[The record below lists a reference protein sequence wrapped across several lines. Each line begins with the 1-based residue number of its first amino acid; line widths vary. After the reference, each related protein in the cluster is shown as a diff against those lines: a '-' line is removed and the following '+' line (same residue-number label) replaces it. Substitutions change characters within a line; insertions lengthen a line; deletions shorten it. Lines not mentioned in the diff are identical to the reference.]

1 MEASTERYTFHGFEL
16 DAIECELKYDGN
28 VVRLEKIPFELLTL
42 LVRRR
47 GELITRED
55 IAEALWGKGVTQD
68 FENGINTA
76 VRKIRI
82 ALGDDAEEPRFLQT
96 VVGRGYRFVAPV
108 EGQAVVAKS
117 PSPGVSKTAAAPA
130 RRAFLLLTLG
140 PALAI
145 VIGAGAYWMLTHPA
159 AQGKP
164 VVIAVLPFASMSADA
179 NQQYF
184 TDGVT
189 EDIITELGRINGSR
203 LRVIARTSVMRY
215 ANSRVPVDQ
224 VARELGAGYVLEGSA
239 RRDGRRVRITAQLIR
254 TSDQTH
260 IWAQQYDRDLDS
272 VLSLQGEVAP
282 AVAREVR
289 VRIASENHGGSAA
302 ASKIDPQAY
311 DLYLRGRYALNQRTE
326 SSLHTAVGQF
336 ERAIAIEPSYVAAHA
351 ALADSYAALVYGNYL
366 APSEGFSRAKGL
378 IAKAKQLDPDA
389 AETWASE
396 GYLNMYF
403 DWDFETAEKNLRKA
417 IELNPSYAA
426 AHDWLGVLLTAEEKF
441 REARAELESARAMD
455 PLSLPILTDIGFE
468 LHYAGRN
475 QEALEALR
483 APLALNAGFPPAL
496 FWMGRIYGTEGRCEE
511 AFHAFNAFPA
521 ALGEWQP
528 LIAAEGY
535 LAGKCGMRERARAS
549 LETFRLLAQKRYV
562 TSYGVAL
569 VHAGLGDAAETLL
582 SLRKA
587 YDERSHWMVWLR
599 LDPRWKSVRA
609 DPQFAKL
616 EREVFTR

>member
-1 MEASTERYTFHGFEL
+1 MEASAERYTFHGFEL
-16 DAIECELKYDGN
+16 DPIGCELRREGTAIK
-28 VVRLEKIPFELLTL
+28 LEKIPFELLTL

-55 IAEALWGKGVTQD
+55 IAEALWGKGITQD

-82 ALGDDAEEPRFLQT
+82 ALKDDAEEPRFLQT

-108 EGQAVVAKS
+108 ES
-117 PSPGVSKTAAAPA
+117 PEPPAGRTPAAPA
-130 RRAFLLLTLG
+130 RRAFLLLALG

-145 VIGAGAYWMLTHPA
+145 VIGAGAYWMRTHSTIA
-159 AQGKP
+159 AGP
-164 VVIAVLPFASMSADA
+164 VVIAVLPFTSISADP

-189 EDIITELGRINGSR
+189 EEIITELGRINGSK

-215 ANSRVPVDQ
+215 ANSKVPVDQ

-239 RRDGRRVRITAQLIR
+239 RRDGRIVRITAQLIR
-254 TSDQTH
+254 ASDQTH
-260 IWAQQYDRDLDS
+260 IWAQQYDRDLES
-272 VLSLQGEVAP
+272 VLSLQSEVAS

-289 VRIASENHGGSAA
+289 VRIASESRGASAA
-302 ASKIDPQAY
+302 ASKINPEAY

-326 SSLHTAVGQF
+326 SSLQSAVERF

-366 APSEGFSRAKGL
+366 APSEGFSKARGL
-378 IAKAKQLDPDA
+378 IAKAKDLDPEA
-389 AETWASE
+389 AEPWASE

-403 DWDFETAEKNLRKA
+403 DWDFESAGKNLRKA
-417 IELNPSYAA
+417 IEINPSYAA
-426 AHDWLGVLLTAEEKF
+426 AHDWLGVLLAAEGKF
-441 REARAELESARAMD
+441 GEAPGELERARAVD
-455 PLSLPILTDIGFE
+455 PLSLPILTDIAFE

-475 QEALEALR
+475 REALEALR

-496 FWMGRIYGTEGRCEE
+496 FWMGRIYGMEGRCEE
-511 AFHAFNAFPA
+511 AFRAFHAFPA
-521 ALGEWQP
+521 ALREWQP
-528 LIAAEGY
+528 MIAAEGY
-535 LAGKCGMRERARAS
+535 VAGRCGMRDRALAS
-549 LETFRLLAQKRYV
+549 LETFRSLAQKRYV

-569 VHAGLGDAAETLL
+569 VHAGLGDTAQTLL
-582 SLRKA
+582 WLRKA
-587 YDERSHWMVWLR
+587 YEERSHWLVWLR
-599 LDPRWKSVRA
+599 RDPRWESVRA
-609 DPQFAKL
+609 DPEFAKL
-616 EREVFTR
+616 DREVFTR

>member
-1 MEASTERYTFHGFEL
+1 MEASAERYTFHGFEL
-16 DAIECELKYDGN
+16 DPIGCELRCEGAPVK
-28 VVRLEKIPFELLTL
+28 LEKIPFELLTL

-47 GELITRED
+47 GELITREE

-82 ALGDDAEEPRFLQT
+82 ALRDDAEQPRFLQT

-108 EGQAVVAKS
+108 EGQVSAVE
-117 PSPGVSKTAAAPA
+117 PLEPAAGRPPAASA
-130 RRAFLLLTLG
+130 RRAILLLALG

-145 VIGAGAYWMLTHPA
+145 VIGAGAYWMRTHSTS
-159 AQGKP
+159 QGEP
-164 VVIAVLPFASMSADA
+164 VVIAVLPFTSISADP

-189 EDIITELGRINGSR
+189 EEIITELGRINGSR

-215 ANSRVPVDQ
+215 ANSKVPVDQ

-239 RRDGRRVRITAQLIR
+239 RRDGRTVRITAQLIR
-254 TSDQTH
+254 ARDQTH
-260 IWAQQYDRDLDS
+260 IWAQKYDRALES
-272 VLSLQGEVAP
+272 VLSLQGEVAS

-289 VRIASENHGGSAA
+289 VRIASENHGASAA
-302 ASKIDPQAY
+302 ASKINPEAY

-326 SSLHTAVGQF
+326 SSLQTAVGRF

-351 ALADSYAALVYGNYL
+351 ALADTYAALVYGNYL

-378 IAKAKQLDPDA
+378 IETAKELDPEA
-389 AETWASE
+389 AEPWASE

-403 DWDFETAEKNLRKA
+403 DWDFESAEKNLRKA
-417 IELNPSYAA
+417 IEINPSYAA
-426 AHDWLGVLLTAEEKF
+426 AHDWLGVLLTAEGKF
-441 REARAELESARAMD
+441 GEAAAELESARAVD

-483 APLALNAGFPPAL
+483 KPLALNAAFPPAL

-511 AFHAFNAFPA
+511 AFHAFHAFPA

-535 LAGKCGMRERARAS
+535 LSGKCGERERALAG
-549 LETFRLLAQKRYV
+549 LEAFRSLAQKRYV

-569 VHAGLGDAAETLL
+569 VYAGLSNSAETLL
-582 SLRKA
+582 WLRKA
-587 YDERSHWMVWLR
+587 YEERSHWMVWLR
-599 LDPRWKSVRA
+599 LDPRWESVRA
-609 DPQFAKL
+609 DPEFAKL
-616 EREVFTR
+616 DREVFTR

>member
-1 MEASTERYTFHGFEL
+1 MDPSAERYTFHGFEL
-16 DAIECELKYDGN
+16 DPIGCELKRAGIA
-28 VVRLEKIPFELLTL
+28 VKLEKIPFELLTL

-47 GELITRED
+47 GELISREE

-108 EGQAVVAKS
+108 EGQVSAAEPPEPVAS
-117 PSPGVSKTAAAPA
+117 QAPA

-145 VIGAGAYWMLTHPA
+145 VIGAWAYWMRAHSA
-159 AQGKP
+159 ESGKP
-164 VVIAVLPFASMSADA
+164 VVIAVLPFASMSADP

-215 ANSRVPVDQ
+215 TNSRVPVDQ

-239 RRDGRRVRITAQLIR
+239 RRDGRKVRITAQLIR

-272 VLSLQGEVAP
+272 VLSLQDEVAS

-289 VRIASENHGGSAA
+289 VRIASENHGRSAA
-302 ASKIDPQAY
+302 ASRIDPEAY
-311 DLYLRGRYALNQRTE
+311 DLYLLGRYAFNQRTE
-326 SSLHTAVGQF
+326 ASLQAAVGHF

-366 APSEGFSRAKGL
+366 APSEGFSKARGL
-378 IAKAKQLDPDA
+378 IAKAKELDPEA
-389 AETWASE
+389 AEPWASE

-417 IELNPSYAA
+417 IEINPSYAA
-426 AHDWLGVLLTAEEKF
+426 AHDWLGVLLTAEGKF
-441 REARAELESARAMD
+441 GEARAELESARAVD

-475 QEALEALR
+475 REALEALR

-496 FWMGRIYGTEGRCEE
+496 FWMGRIYGMERRCEE
-511 AFHAFNAFPA
+511 AFRAFHAFPA
-521 ALGEWQP
+521 VLREWQP

-535 LAGKCGMRERARAS
+535 LAGKCGMPERALAS
-549 LETFRLLAQKRYV
+549 LETFRTLAQKRYV

-569 VHAGLGDAAETLL
+569 VHAGLGDTAETLL
-582 SLRKA
+582 WLRKA
-587 YDERSHWMVWLR
+587 YEERSHWMVWIR
-599 LDPRWKSVRA
+599 RDPRWESVRA

-616 EREVFTR
+616 ESEVFSQ